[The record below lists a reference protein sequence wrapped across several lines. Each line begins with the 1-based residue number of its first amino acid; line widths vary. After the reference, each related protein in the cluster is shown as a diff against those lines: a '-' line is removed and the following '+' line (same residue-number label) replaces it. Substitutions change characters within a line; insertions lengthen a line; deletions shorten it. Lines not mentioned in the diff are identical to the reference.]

1 MHLPLAGVRIL
12 DLTRLLPGPFC
23 SWLLSSLGAEV
34 LRVEDPA
41 GSDYMRMAPPVIGRH
56 GAIFHQLNR
65 GKRSIVINLR
75 LPEGQRRVLGL
86 VALEEFSY
94 RDVAETLDI
103 PIGTVM
109 SRLSRAR
116 RFLAERMTA
125 EAEPVRT
132 SRPYLRR
139 VK

>member
-1 MHLPLAGVRIL
+1 
-12 DLTRLLPGPFC
+12 
-23 SWLLSSLGAEV
+23 V
-34 LRVEDPA
+34 LV
-41 GSDYMRMAPPVIGRH
+41 
-56 GAIFHQLNR
+56 
-65 GKRSIVINLR
+65 
-75 LPEGQRRVLGL
+75 L

-94 RDVAETLDI
+94 QEVAETLDI

-116 RFLAERMTA
+116 RFLADQMATEKQPA
-125 EAEPVRT
+125 KI